1 MTSSQSGQTPTRYAS
16 VDALRGITVA
26 AMLLVNN
33 PGTWSHVFA
42 PLEHAQWNGCTPT
55 DLIFPFF
62 LVIVGV
68 SIGLG
73 VVPRVEQGGD
83 RAALTRTV
91 LVRALRILGLGL
103 LLHLLA
109 WWWLDLPHYRPWGV
123 LQRIG
128 LCFAIAGM
136 AAIWLSARMQWLCI
150 GLLLGGYAALLAAG
164 GTPPW
169 HNLPSRVDTALLG
182 PLLYQYDAATGL
194 GHDPE
199 GLLSTLGALASTL
212 LGLHAAALLRSGRP
226 LRLLAAAIVL
236 LVAGGVWSHWLPI
249 NKNLWTP
256 SYVLWTAGWAYAALW
271 LAHRLVDRNGWPALR
286 RQRHHC
292 LCRLRRHG
300 AGNAGHGELGLVVRA
315 GVRPLD
321 HPAGRRRN
329 RLAGDGAGLRRV
341 VVAADGL
348 AGPAADLP
356 EDMNAACLKESVIE

>member
-1 MTSSQSGQTPTRYAS
+1 MTSSPSVRPTPTRYTS

-33 PGTWSHVFA
+33 PGTWDHVFA

-68 SIGLG
+68 SLGLG
-73 VVPRVEQGGD
+73 VVPRVEAGGD
-83 RAALTRTV
+83 RSALTRTV
-91 LVRALRILGLGL
+91 LVRALRIAGLGL

-109 WWWLDLPHYRPWGV
+109 WWWLDLAHYRPWGV

-128 LCFAIAGM
+128 LCFAIVGM

-150 GLLLGGYAALLAAG
+150 GLLLGGYAALLSAG
-164 GTPPW
+164 GTMPW

-182 PLLYQYDAATGL
+182 PLLYQYDAVTGL

-212 LGLHAAALLRSGRP
+212 LGLHAGALLRSGRP
-226 LRLLAAAIVL
+226 LRLLLSAIVL
-236 LVAGGVWSHWLPI
+236 LVAGGAWSQWLPI

-256 SYVLWTAGWAYAALW
+256 TYVLWTAGWAYVALW
-271 LAHRLVDRNGWPALR
+271 LAHALVDRSGWPAL
-286 RQRHHC
+286 
-292 LCRLRRHG
+292 
-300 AGNAGHGELGLVVRA
+300 
-315 GVRPLD
+315 
-321 HPAGRRRN
+321 GRRFGVNAITTYACSGVMVLAMLATGAWGWLYAQVFERCVTP
-329 RLAGDGAGLRRV
+329 LAGAEAASLAMALAFVALWWLPMAWLDRRRIY
-341 VVAADGL
+341 
-348 AGPAADLP
+348 
-356 EDMNAACLKESVIE
+356 LKI

>member
-62 LVIVGV
+62 LVVVGV

-83 RAALTRTV
+83 RLALTRTV

-164 GTPPW
+164 GTMPW

-182 PLLYQYDAATGL
+182 PLLYQYDAVTGL

-199 GLLSTLGALASTL
+199 GLLSTLGALASAL
-212 LGLHAAALLRSGRP
+212 LGLHAGALLRSGRP

-236 LVAGGVWSHWLPI
+236 LVAGGVWSQWLPI

-271 LAHRLVDRNGWPALR
+271 LAHRLVDRNGWPAL
-286 RQRHHC
+286 
-292 LCRLRRHG
+292 
-300 AGNAGHGELGLVVRA
+300 
-315 GVRPLD
+315 
-321 HPAGRRRN
+321 GRRFGVNAITAYAGSGVMVLAMLATGSWGWLYAQVFDRWITP
-329 RLAGDGAGLRRV
+329 LAGAEAASLGMALAFVALWWLPLVWLDRR
-341 VVAADGL
+341 GIY
-348 AGPAADLP
+348 
-356 EDMNAACLKESVIE
+356 LKI

>member
-1 MTSSQSGQTPTRYAS
+1 MTGSQSVRTTPTRYAS

-73 VVPRVEQGGD
+73 VVPRVEQGRG

-136 AAIWLSARMQWLCI
+136 VAIWLSARMQWLCI
-150 GLLLGGYAALLAAG
+150 GLLLGGYAALLAAA
-164 GTPPW
+164 GTSPW
-169 HNLPSRVDTALLG
+169 HNLPSRMDTALLG
-182 PLLYQYDAATGL
+182 PLLYQYDTATGL

-212 LGLHAAALLRSGRP
+212 LGLHAGVLLRSGRP
-226 LRLLAAAIVL
+226 LRLLAATIAL

-271 LAHRLVDRNGWPALR
+271 LAHRLVDRNGWPAL
-286 RQRHHC
+286 
-292 LCRLRRHG
+292 
-300 AGNAGHGELGLVVRA
+300 
-315 GVRPLD
+315 
-321 HPAGRRRN
+321 GRRFGVNAITAYAGSGVMVLAMLGTGSWGWLYVQVFDRWITP
-329 RLAGDGAGLRRV
+329 LAGAEAASLAMALAFVALWWLSMAWLDRRRIY
-341 VVAADGL
+341 
-348 AGPAADLP
+348 
-356 EDMNAACLKESVIE
+356 LKI